1 MMHEMLLR
9 KRFMVLSFC
18 GLSHKST
25 KVSSGR
31 TTMRFVRLLEFLI
44 FSVSNVSRS
53 IPSNSYV
60 LTTQTK
66 LSSSNSTNSSSNWNK
81 KSTRPRVSSGHS
93 FRSQITKT
101 VWILFNKRRQV
112 FWPCW
117 MMSVV
122 FQEVPT
128 GTFASVCSISGSPK
142 KGKLFQRIHEFTP
155 RKSSKVNPSS
165 ASGISLVWWSTMPLQ
180 ASWRRIR
187 TKSLLPHKIFS
198 RLLLL
203 I

>member
-1 MMHEMLLR
+1 MMHETLLR
-9 KRFMVLSFC
+9 KRFTVLSFC

-81 KSTRPRVSSGHS
+81 KSTRLRVSSGHS
-93 FRSQITKT
+93 FHSPITKT
-101 VWILFNKRRQV
+101 VWILFNRRRQV

-117 MMSVV
+117 MMSAV

-128 GTFASVCSISGSPK
+128 GTFASVCSISGSQK
-142 KGKLFQRIHEFTP
+142 KGKLFLRTREFTP
-155 RKSSKVNPSS
+155 RKSSKVNPSF